1 MVECDEEAKAQI
13 SLSRMLHKHPPNVV
27 PIFGSKNQER
37 IIENLGAWNVTLTEE
52 EFAAL
57 ETALAHIPVLKT
69 KPMMT

>member
-13 SLSRMLHKHPPNVV
+13 SLSRMLRKYLDIM
-27 PIFGSKNQER
+27 PISGSKNQER

-52 EFAAL
+52 EFASL
-57 ETALAHIPVLKT
+57 ETALAHIPVQKT

>member
-13 SLSRMLHKHPPNVV
+13 SLSRMLRKYLDIM
-27 PIFGSKNQER
+27 PISGSKNQER

-57 ETALAHIPVLKT
+57 AHIPVQKT